1 MGRRP
6 LRLRKPRGSGEQAAA
21 LVVACAV
28 LWLLA
33 TMAAAAWHA
42 ATRVWPWLA
51 AFIAAAAVYGAW
63 RMLSTARARR
73 GARRRWPDCGSR
85 WPDDAL
91 DDQAFEFALRD
102 LLIRDWLDGPQGRP
116 AGRPGRRRHRAGPA
130 AGRIVLQ
137 AKHTRVA
144 GKVGSAVMYQV
155 KGTAGPVH
163 GADIAVV
170 VTNGSFTRDA
180 RAWGEQYHVYWV
192 DRDRCADGPRTAP
205 RCRTCSAR
213 RTGPHAG
220 RLCVGP
226 PEPWPSYPMM
236 TASLKGR
243 CTRTGSLYLLVKFVL
258 GVVAAVVAAKM
269 LWRWLTEDVAKWI
282 TVDVWDGIIGH
293 PWWSS
298 LIATCPPPHSGGLS
312 ASATLRSTTA
322 TATMMPKTRRQ
333 R

>member
-1 MGRRP
+1 MGRRT

-73 GARRRWPDCGSR
+73 VRAQTLARLRLTLAEI
-85 WPDDAL
+85 DAL

-102 LLIRDWLDGPQGRP
+102 LLIRDGWTAHRVGQQGDQ
-116 AGRPGRRRHRAGPA
+116 A
-130 AGRIVLQ
+130 ADVIGQDRQRGRIVLQ

-192 DRDRCADGPRTAP
+192 DRDRLRRWAEDGTPLQDLLRLPNRT
-205 RCRTCSAR
+205 AR
-213 RTGPHAG
+213 RTAL
-220 RLCVGP
+220 R
-226 PEPWPSYPMM
+226 
-236 TASLKGR
+236 R
-243 CTRTGSLYLLVKFVL
+243 
-258 GVVAAVVAAKM
+258 AA
-269 LWRWLTEDVAKWI
+269 
-282 TVDVWDGIIGH
+282 
-293 PWWSS
+293 
-298 LIATCPPPHSGGLS
+298 
-312 ASATLRSTTA
+312 
-322 TATMMPKTRRQ
+322 
-333 R
+333 